1 MQSALSN
8 NNIINDNKKLLLKN
22 NLDLK
27 GKIDK
32 YDEII
37 LQLKN
42 KINKIIEDE
51 YLNKKIKDIKDNHIN
66 IYRKNELNI

>member
-1 MQSALSN
+1 MQSTLSN
-8 NNIINDNKKLLLKN
+8 NYIINDNKKLLLKN

-37 LQLKN
+37 IQLKN
-42 KINKIIEDE
+42 KITKIIEDE

-66 IYRKNELNI
+66 IY